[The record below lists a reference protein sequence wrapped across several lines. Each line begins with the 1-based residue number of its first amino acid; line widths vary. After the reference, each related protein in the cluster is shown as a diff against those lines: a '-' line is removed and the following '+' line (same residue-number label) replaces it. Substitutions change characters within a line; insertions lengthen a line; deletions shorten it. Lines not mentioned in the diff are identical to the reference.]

1 MTDVARSDVTKVLL
15 IDDHPVVRQGLRQLL
30 DFESDLEVCGEAGTL
45 SEGLAQVEAL
55 APDLAIVDIALGAAD
70 GLDLVRQIR
79 SRWPGVRILVLSML
93 GERLYAEHALR
104 SGAQGYV
111 MKQEAPEIL
120 LTAIRRVLEGG
131 VHVSDH
137 MQQVWLER
145 AVGGRRGGL
154 ELPLSSLTDREL
166 TVLRLIGQGYNTRR
180 SADELKLSIKTI
192 ESHRDNIRRKLTLD
206 NSAELIRYATLW
218 IERGAGGGGSAS
230 AAASA

>member
-1 MTDVARSDVTKVLL
+1 MTAAARVLL

-30 DFESDLEVCGEAGTL
+30 DFEEDLDVCGEAGTL

-55 APDLAIVDIALGAAD
+55 APDLAIVDVALGPAD

-79 SRWPGVRILVLSML
+79 SRWPDVYILVLSML

-120 LTAIRRVLEGG
+120 LTAVRRVLEGG
-131 VHVSDH
+131 VHVSDSL
-137 MQQVWLER
+137 QQVWLER
-145 AVGGRRGGL
+145 GVGSRRAGI
-154 ELPLSSLTDREL
+154 ELPVASLTDREL
-166 TVLRLIGQGYNTRR
+166 TVLRLIGQGHNTRQ
-180 SADELKLSIKTI
+180 SADDLKLSIKTI
-192 ESHRDNIRRKLTLD
+192 ESHRDNIRRKLALK

-218 IERGAGGGGSAS
+218 VEREAGGDGATET
-230 AAASA
+230 AAPV